1 MLLVLLP
8 LTALVAFT
16 ALKWER
22 FSQQSPHNQEF
33 CCTIILPHWVLLA
46 AVAVQKKKKKFLVID
61 PISFPSCTLQVPAN
75 SVQHLP
81 GDWDP
86 LLHPVRHWEPDWD
99 HRL

>member
-8 LTALVAFT
+8 LTALAAFT

-46 AVAVQKKKKKFLVID
+46 AVAVQKKKRNF
-61 PISFPSCTLQVPAN
+61 
-75 SVQHLP
+75 
-81 GDWDP
+81 W
-86 LLHPVRHWEPDWD
+86 
-99 HRL
+99 

>member
-8 LTALVAFT
+8 LTALAAFT

-46 AVAVQKKKKKFLVID
+46 AVAVQKKKKE
-61 PISFPSCTLQVPAN
+61 ISGDRSHLLPQLHTPGSSQLSPA
-75 SVQHLP
+75 P
-81 GDWDP
+81 T
-86 LLHPVRHWEPDWD
+86 R
-99 HRL
+99 